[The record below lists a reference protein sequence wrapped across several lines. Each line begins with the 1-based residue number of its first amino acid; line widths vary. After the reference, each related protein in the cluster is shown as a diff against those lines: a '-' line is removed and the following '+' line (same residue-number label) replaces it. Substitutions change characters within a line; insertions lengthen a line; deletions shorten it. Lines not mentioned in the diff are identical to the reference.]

1 MTTAAARG
9 DARGWPE
16 PGGIA
21 MGAAGSSTS
30 SRREEAHEARAKTK
44 EEDIWRPTT
53 DFALVAGGRRR
64 SAGAMRVCVCVAA
77 LGGRE
82 GEGECRSGGLGLR
95 GRGWALG
102 HGGEEAAEKDGPAW
116 EAGWALSLSS
126 FFSLFP
132 QPEL

>member
-1 MTTAAARG
+1 M
-9 DARGWPE
+9 E
-16 PGGIA
+16 GIR
-21 MGAAGSSTS
+21 GSS
-30 SRREEAHEARAKTK
+30 RALL
-44 EEDIWRPTT
+44 D
-53 DFALVAGGRRR
+53 A
-64 SAGAMRVCVCVAA
+64 CVCV
-77 LGGRE
+77 RRQEENE
-82 GEGECRSGGLGLR
+82 GERGDRAMGSGGLGLR

>member
-1 MTTAAARG
+1 V
-9 DARGWPE
+9 E
-16 PGGIA
+16 GIR
-21 MGAAGSSTS
+21 GSS
-30 SRREEAHEARAKTK
+30 RALL
-44 EEDIWRPTT
+44 D
-53 DFALVAGGRRR
+53 A
-64 SAGAMRVCVCVAA
+64 CVCV
-77 LGGRE
+77 RRQEENE
-82 GEGECRSGGLGLR
+82 GERGDRAMGSVGLGLR